1 MFPSKTRNISSVSAS
16 ESVANKST
24 IFGPVSSRR
33 FGVSLGIDLS
43 PETKS
48 CNFDCVYCELPKAQ
62 RTDTISHPPK
72 VDRII
77 EDVTAALKNHPLTE
91 VITITANGEPTL
103 YPDLESLIDA
113 LIAIKG
119 ERRLMILT
127 NSSTLPDPKV
137 RAALKKL
144 DSVKCSLDCVTK
156 RCYKR
161 IDRPLHTDVSDVIEA
176 LRLFRDEYDGE
187 LLLEILLVAGINDT
201 IREFEA
207 FANILPEIR
216 PDRIDI
222 GTIDRPPAY
231 PVQGVSYKELHAISM
246 MFDPSLPLHIASR
259 QHAESCVGA
268 YSEEEIVNTLDKR
281 PLTAE
286 DVTLLFDEASK
297 ERLRKLIEAGEIV
310 ETTGSGIAFYVPAK
324 NVARKRQKA

>member
-16 ESVANKST
+16 ESVANNST

-231 PVQGVSYKELHAISM
+231 DVKAVPFEKIALLAETLTGLPVNIVTKRGNTDARSHYSDDELLI
-246 MFDPSLPLHIASR
+246 
-259 QHAESCVGA
+259 
-268 YSEEEIVNTLDKR
+268 TLAKR
-281 PLTAE
+281 PFAEE
-286 DVTLLFDEASK
+286 DVDRLLDDDSK
-297 ERLRKLIEAGEIV
+297 ARLLILLKQEKV
-310 ETTGSGIAFYVPAK
+310 ETVEKNGILFYHTK
-324 NVARKRQKA
+324 